1 MTPTMDT
8 PSYSVSTTLS
18 SAVSA
23 GDTTL
28 PVASTVGFSV
38 GCMVEI
44 EGGGNSETGVVASI
58 GSLVLTSGLTNSY
71 LAGTTTVTLIA
82 DAARA
87 PAAAPGSES
96 SLEID
101 SHLVHAAVAGLV
113 LGCVVG
119 PCCGVYM

>member
-82 DAARA
+82 N
-87 PAAAPGSES
+87 
-96 SLEID
+96 
-101 SHLVHAAVAGLV
+101 AVNGTAE
-113 LGCVVG
+113 CVGDYSAWDVG
-119 PCCGVYM
+119 YG